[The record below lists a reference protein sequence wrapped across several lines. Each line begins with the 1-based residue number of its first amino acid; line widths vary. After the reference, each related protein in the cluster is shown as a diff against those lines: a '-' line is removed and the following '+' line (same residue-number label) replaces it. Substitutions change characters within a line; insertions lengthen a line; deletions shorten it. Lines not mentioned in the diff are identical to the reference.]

1 MVIFH
6 SSNRLKIGIST
17 IKRRHRSVEFRF
29 HDNVHDRHPR
39 RSYVGLSPALE
50 GIARSPQKR
59 FGSHELAEDAL
70 QETWLRLA
78 GMQSEPSVQD
88 RQAFILRV
96 AGNIAIDLVRREG
109 RHSSRCV
116 SDEALLRAIADN
128 YPSPETFA
136 VDRDQLRFLAVALA
150 QLTTKARTVLLLSRC
165 DGLTHREI
173 GQRLNIS
180 DSMVAKYLAQ
190 ALRHCRD
197 HFRASS

>member
-1 MVIFH
+1 MTTSTTDIRDDLMSVYLRH
-6 SSNRLKIGIST
+6 WKVLRGLLK
-17 IKRRHRSVEFRF
+17 
-29 HDNVHDRHPR
+29 
-39 RSYVGLSPALE
+39 
-50 GIARSPQKR
+50 KR